1 MASGLL
7 ELVSRFGLPT
17 SSLPTHPEGF
27 FLVVIYRVLSQFS
40 QCFIGFFETICC
52 SVSQL
57 VAASFCLFFCAR
69 LGFGLGFGLE
79 V

>member
-27 FLVVIYRVLSQFS
+27 FLDVFYRILMRFYQF
-40 QCFIGFFETICC
+40 FIGFFGTICC

-57 VAASFCLFFCAR
+57 VAASFCLFFRAR

-79 V
+79 M